1 MFHHCY
7 NIQGYKNIDSLLRLP
22 EYSWT
27 LDLYTGLE
35 IWCYCRI
42 HPHLFNGH
50 WMVSYKVFFVDQK
63 YTKETRGPKIS
74 KRVCA
79 YIWVY
84 IVYMFLMNF
93 LLMHSLRKSPSETCI
108 TILCNYYY
116 FWHKRVQKGLWDN
129 ASKGRWKRRFPVLV
143 MTIQCSLGL
152 SPPVLS
158 PTSPI
163 AKILVCPDFPH

>member
-1 MFHHCY
+1 LAIGEVGDKTGGDRPREHCIVITSTG
-7 NIQGYKNIDSLLRLP
+7 NRRCLSSFSSSLSIYILIFFSETTELIGTKLVR
-22 EYSWT
+22 
-27 LDLYTGLE
+27 
-35 IWCYCRI
+35 
-42 HPHLFNGH
+42 NGH

-93 LLMHSLRKSPSETCI
+93 FLMHSLRKSPLETCI

-116 FWHKRVQKGLWDN
+116 F
-129 ASKGRWKRRFPVLV
+129 
-143 MTIQCSLGL
+143 
-152 SPPVLS
+152 
-158 PTSPI
+158 
-163 AKILVCPDFPH
+163 